1 MAFLVGKWRT
11 ILSYVLIFGLLAAVN
26 LLPPDTSLGEVRA
39 AGVLRACLPSA
50 YPPLVTGDPAA
61 PGIDVELLRDL
72 AKDMNLRLVVSS
84 NAAMGRD
91 FNPRNWHIT
100 RAQCDVLAGGVVAST
115 QTRSFLETSPPYAET
130 GWAFIAPQPA
140 GAIAGRRAGVLVGIS
155 GLDRLALSRYLRE
168 QNVEVTVVANAAELT
183 RGLRDG
189 KFDFAVT
196 EALLAEAIATKE
208 GWTATW
214 APPPLARYPLVLGL
228 WKGDLTLKRAIVAS
242 LEKLERNG
250 EVAAIKARYLGS
262 NRIAD
267 FGRRG
272 SRLSVTAW
280 LDRATR

>member
-1 MAFLVGKWRT
+1 MPR
-11 ILSYVLIFGLLAAVN
+11 
-26 LLPPDTSLGEVRA
+26 P
-39 AGVLRACLPSA
+39 AGR
-50 YPPLVTGDPAA
+50 
-61 PGIDVELLRDL
+61 
-72 AKDMNLRLVVSS
+72 SS
-84 NAAMGRD
+84 R
-91 FNPRNWHIT
+91 R
-100 RAQCDVLAGGVVAST
+100 
-115 QTRSFLETSPPYAET
+115 
-130 GWAFIAPQPA
+130 QPA

-168 QNVEVTVVANAAELT
+168 QNVEVTIVANAAELT

-196 EALLAEAIATKE
+196 EALLAEAIAAKE

-272 SRLSVTAW
+272 SRLSVIAR
-280 LDRATR
+280 LDRAIQYHWTSVGHGLSHIGCAGVTGLPAQAGQSSSWVMRSIPPTQLSPAPRRRAQAHVQPTR